1 MGYLWAE
8 ARRRLAAAV
17 ECRFQPAGLGTW
29 SGLVWSGDSVD
40 CSRLTYGGR
49 AGGWTQLTA
58 VELQVA
64 QLAARG
70 LSNREIGERL
80 YLSHRTVA
88 AHLYQIFPKLGVGSC
103 TELPGVLPE
112 G

>member
-1 MGYLWAE
+1 MADE
-8 ARRRLAAAV
+8 I
-17 ECRFQPAGLGTW
+17 EKF
-29 SGLVWSGDSVD
+29 VD
-40 CSRLTYGGR
+40 VPYGS
-49 AGGWTQLTA
+49 A

-88 AHLYQIFPKLGVGSC
+88 AHLYRIFPKLGVGSR
-103 TELPGVLPE
+103 TELACVLPRASR
-112 G
+112 